1 MGVTGWLALLAE
13 HFGDEG
19 DGAEDVEQNKHKAM
33 YRQQGC
39 LLLTVQRY
47 AQVVQRACTILPVY
61 AFL

>member
-39 LLLTVQRY
+39 LLLTVQMY
-47 AQVVQRACTILPVY
+47 GQVVQ
-61 AFL
+61 